1 MLKHEIHLVNGLSQ
15 KYVEKLSSYHTL
27 NTTYLKI

>member
-15 KYVEKLSSYHTL
+15 KYVEKLSSYIKY
-27 NTTYLKI
+27 YLP